1 MSAKAISE
9 ATGKDIINRNLDPN
23 TAAAKCR
30 FAPVKEGT
38 SWNELVRNEPWLQ
51 SSVSLFYYVGGGG
64 RGVAFEKFHL
74 AFFFP
79 SGSLRRSSTSFYY
92 DGGRG
97 CYSLF
102 AGRSTSYP
110 HEPGPPFI
118 KRLSTSWIV
127 GRGSLLYQNLLIC
140 WTKLSIK
147 IITCKLSLYF
157 LSSLL
162 DQECRVSLVLKDLP
176 EWWISF
182 NLETRFPQL

>member
-51 SSVSLFYYVGGGG
+51 SSVSLIYYVGG
-64 RGVAFEKFHL
+64 RGVAFEQFHL

-79 SGSLRRSSTSFYY
+79 RGSLRRSSTSLYY
-92 DGGRG
+92 DAGRG

-110 HEPGPPFI
+110 HEPDQGPPFI
-118 KRLSTSWIV
+118 KRLSISWIV
-127 GRGSLLYQNLLIC
+127 GRGSLPYQNLLIRK
-140 WTKLSIK
+140 TKFFIK

-157 LSSLL
+157 MS
-162 DQECRVSLVLKDLP
+162 
-176 EWWISF
+176 I
-182 NLETRFPQL
+182 